1 MKTLPYDI
9 WTTETYCLQGN
20 LYSVRKRA
28 AVMPHKYIWFGFV
41 PTDLTNMNKNIFQKP
56 QLFMYIHLRLLKVE
70 VFLKRKGKTIKY
82 RVQVASLGL

>member
-1 MKTLPYDI
+1 MMIKHWIWGDFIGTFLLQLLFKNAHENFTLWYMDY
-9 WTTETYCLQGN
+9 WNVLSSRQ

-56 QLFMYIHLRLLKVE
+56 QLFMYIFE
-70 VFLKRKGKTIKY
+70 
-82 RVQVASLGL
+82 AA